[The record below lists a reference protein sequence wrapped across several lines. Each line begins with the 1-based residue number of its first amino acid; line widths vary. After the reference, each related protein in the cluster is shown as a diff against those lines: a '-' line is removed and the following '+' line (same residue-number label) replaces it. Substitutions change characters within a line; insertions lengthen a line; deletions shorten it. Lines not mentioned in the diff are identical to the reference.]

1 MTTTF
6 PNLFNV
12 FPGAG
17 GNWQTI
23 DTRWWSPNISVSF
36 AGDPVIEREV
46 TEDVASYGSQIGWLN
61 DIVIALAAAAPDAIV
76 TNADAKRALD
86 KATKARVEID
96 RIKRRRKQSAIDKAR
111 DALADLGASDT
122 AGYARLVRSLD
133 PNKPLGSE

>member
-1 MTTTF
+1 MTTF

-61 DIVIALAAAAPDAIV
+61 EIVIALAAAAPEAV
-76 TNADAKRALD
+76 GSAEAKRALD
-86 KATKARVEID
+86 KLTKAGAEIEK
-96 RIKRRRKQSAIDKAR
+96 IKRRRKTTALDKAR
-111 DALADLGASDT
+111 GALADLGATDKD
-122 AGYARLVRSLD
+122 GYARLVRSLN
-133 PNKPLGSE
+133 PNKPLSTD

>member
-1 MTTTF
+1 MTTF

-36 AGDPVIEREV
+36 AGDPGIEREV

-61 DIVIALAAAAPDAIV
+61 DIVIALAAAAPDAV
-76 TNADAKRALD
+76 DGNADAKRALGKLG
-86 KATKARVEID
+86 KASAEID
-96 RIKRRRKQSAIDKAR
+96 KIKRRRKQSAIDKAR
-111 DALADLGASDT
+111 DALADLGAADK
-122 AGYARLVRSLD
+122 AVYGRLVRSLD
-133 PNKPLGSE
+133 PNNPLGSE

>member
-1 MTTTF
+1 MTTF

-36 AGDPVIEREV
+36 AGDPGIEREV

-61 DIVIALAAAAPDAIV
+61 DIVIALAAAAPDAV
-76 TNADAKRALD
+76 SRNADAKRALD
-86 KATKARVEID
+86 KLAKAQVGIE
-96 RIKRRRKQSAIDKAR
+96 RIKRRRKETAIDKAR
-111 DALADLGASDT
+111 DALADLGAADK
-122 AGYARLVRSLD
+122 AAYGRLVRSLD
-133 PNKPLGSE
+133 PNNPLGSE

>member
-1 MTTTF
+1 MTTF

-36 AGDPVIEREV
+36 AGDPGIEREV

-61 DIVIALAAAAPDAIV
+61 DIVIALAAAAPDAV
-76 TNADAKRALD
+76 DGNADAKRALGKLG
-86 KATKARVEID
+86 KASAEID
-96 RIKRRRKQSAIDKAR
+96 KIKRRRKQSAIDKAR
-111 DALADLGASDT
+111 DALADLGAADK
-122 AGYARLVRSLD
+122 AAYGRLVRSLD
-133 PNKPLGSE
+133 PNNPLGSE